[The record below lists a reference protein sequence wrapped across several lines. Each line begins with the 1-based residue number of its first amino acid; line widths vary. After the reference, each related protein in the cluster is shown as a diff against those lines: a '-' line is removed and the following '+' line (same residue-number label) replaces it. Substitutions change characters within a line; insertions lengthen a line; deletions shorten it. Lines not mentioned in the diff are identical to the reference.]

1 MEVKHKKE
9 ITYSVDD
16 IKALIEEHI
25 CLSGLSPGNET
36 YKMELLV
43 EEESVFTNNT
53 DGWIDYKFVGIK
65 VTVESKE

>member
-1 MEVKHKKE
+1 MKVKHKRE

-16 IKALIEEHI
+16 LKALIEKHI
-25 CLSGLSPGNET
+25 CLSNNET
-36 YKMELLV
+36 YKMEFLI
-43 EEESVFTNNT
+43 EDEPVFTNNT